1 MGPEQGRIYREME
14 DTMTAD
20 FEGDSIETSTVLSNI
35 TRLRQICI
43 HPGLIFSSYCGKS
56 KLDVLAEIVSERPGK
71 VVVFTN
77 FAALASLAEKR
88 LESFG
93 IKARAFT
100 GEMTHKRRAEVL
112 RDFKSGDVQVMIVTH
127 KTGGEGLNLTEAD
140 RAVFL
145 DLAWHPAG
153 NKHAARRILRIG
165 QTSDSVEIVAIHAE
179 GSIEDHIEAIIR
191 EKGEVV
197 LEELVRRY
205 QESRR

>member
-20 FEGDSIETSTVLSNI
+20 FEGDSVETSTVLSNI

-43 HPGLIFSSYCGKS
+43 HPGLIFSSYCGES
-56 KLDVLAEIVSERPGK
+56 KLDVLAEVISERPGK

-88 LESFG
+88 LKSFG